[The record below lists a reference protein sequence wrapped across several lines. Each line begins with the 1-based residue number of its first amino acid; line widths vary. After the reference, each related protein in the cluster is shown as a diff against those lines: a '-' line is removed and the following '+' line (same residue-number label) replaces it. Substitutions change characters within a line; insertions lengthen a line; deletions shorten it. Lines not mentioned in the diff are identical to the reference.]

1 MVPLRS
7 DRVESN
13 ASNWSVPQ
21 RPTHLVLQDTTLS
34 SAPRRRVMSR
44 TRIAARKRLENTVLC
59 VAAIAVLGFLLISSL
74 YSLWHASY
82 IASANTFAPVITKRI
97 VPGDTLWRFASRYGD
112 PNAYILDRVETIA
125 RDNHLSSDAPLV
137 PGQTLRIVVRN
148 PVVVAEIARQHH
160 PSRLASIQQ

>member
-1 MVPLRS
+1 MVPLRC
-7 DRVESN
+7 DRVEDNTS
-13 ASNWSVPQ
+13 SWSVPKRQ
-21 RPTHLVLQDTTLS
+21 THLVLQDTTLLP
-34 SAPRRRVMSR
+34 APRRHVTSR
-44 TRIAARKRLENTVLC
+44 TRIAVRKRLENMILC

-82 IASANTFAPVITKRI
+82 TASASTFAPVITKRI
-97 VPGDTLWRFASRYGD
+97 APGDTLWRFASRYGD

-160 PSRLASIQQ
+160 SSRLASIQQ